1 MTFNS
6 TELDNILRRLSS
18 ASQGRNN
25 AGSTNQ
31 VPKLSIREAVL
42 YREHEKK
49 RKEREEKERKE
60 QEEKE
65 EKMALIVANASV
77 FTAPAVYGFSLVNSA

>member
-18 ASQGRNN
+18 ASQGRNH

-49 RKEREEKERKE
+49 RKEREEKKRKE

-65 EKMALIVANASV
+65 EKMALIVASKFEYTYN
-77 FTAPAVYGFSLVNSA
+77 